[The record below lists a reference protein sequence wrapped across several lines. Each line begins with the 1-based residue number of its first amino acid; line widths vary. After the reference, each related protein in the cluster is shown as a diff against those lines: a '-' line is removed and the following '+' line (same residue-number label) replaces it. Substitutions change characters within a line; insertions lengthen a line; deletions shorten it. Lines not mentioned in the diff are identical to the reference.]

1 MSFTHAD
8 VQNIIRLLDA
18 SHFDELV
25 LELDGVKLELRRGGA
40 SAQAVASQ
48 AAAATAPAASP
59 APAASTGHTGAVAP
73 AARPAPVASAAQ
85 AGAGAPVDSAL
96 QEIRAP
102 MLGTFYSAPKPGAA
116 PFISVGDRVQPD
128 TVVGIIEVMKL
139 MNSTSAGISGEVVEI
154 LVKDGD
160 LVEYDQP
167 LMRVRA

>member
-8 VQNIIRLLDA
+8 VQNIIQLLDA

-25 LELDGVKLELRRGGA
+25 LELDGVKLELRRGGVHQQSAAPVGAPDAAQPAAPSTSA
-40 SAQAVASQ
+40 SSANKP
-48 AAAATAPAASP
+48 AAAA
-59 APAASTGHTGAVAP
+59 
-73 AARPAPVASAAQ
+73 SAAPGTQAPGQ
-85 AGAGAPVDSAL
+85 AGL
-96 QEIRAP
+96 LEIRAP

-116 PFISVGDRVQPD
+116 PFVSIGDRVEAD

-139 MNSTSAGISGEVVEI
+139 MNSTSAGISGEVVDI

-167 LMRVRA
+167 LMRVSA

>member
-40 SAQAVASQ
+40 GAQAVASQ
-48 AAAATAPAASP
+48 AAPAAAPTARPTPAAGAAAPAASP
-59 APAASTGHTGAVAP
+59 AP
-73 AARPAPVASAAQ
+73 VASAA
-85 AGAGAPVDSAL
+85 APDAGAPADSAL

-116 PFISVGDRVQPD
+116 PFVSVGDRVQPD

-154 LVKDGD
+154 LVKDGE

>member
-8 VQNIIRLLDA
+8 VQNIIQLLDA

-25 LELDGVKLELRRGGA
+25 LEMDGIKLELRRGGA
-40 SAQAVASQ
+40 AAQ
-48 AAAATAPAASP
+48 AAAPTAAPRAEAASLPAAS
-59 APAASTGHTGAVAP
+59 AADVSP
-73 AARPAPVASAAQ
+73 AQ
-85 AGAGAPVDSAL
+85 APSTAATQPTAATAGL

-102 MLGTFYSAPKPGAA
+102 MLGTYYSAPKPGAA
-116 PFISVGDRVQPD
+116 PFVSVGDRVEAD

-139 MNSTSAGISGEVVEI
+139 MNSTSAGISGEIVEV